1 MISRNTILF
10 PAIIGIVGASLSVTA
25 AESEERVDSVK
36 ADDLVQVAFRKV
48 DKNELLGGV
57 SVLDMEDLQKT
68 NYTYEPQN
76 LEGYISGWNGNSIW
90 GMDGDNDGGYLVLVD
105 GVPRDMN
112 NIPSDEIKSISF
124 LKGAQAVV
132 LYGSRAAK
140 GVILITTKR
149 GKEGP
154 LTVSVRANTGWHVAK
169 AYPEYLGSAEYM
181 TLYNEARRNDGLS
194 NLYSDE
200 VIYHTAAKTNP
211 YRYSDVNFYSDE
223 YLKKVYNR
231 TDADAEIYGGNE
243 RARFYTNINYF
254 RQGDYLDF
262 GEAKKNYTDRF
273 SVRGNVDVNISKVV
287 SAYVDASATFYGS
300 RSGHGNYWQQAA
312 MMRPNRVTP
321 WIPVDFINPNVTGAL
336 DLINNSLN
344 IRNGMFPAGTSIDK
358 TNIFADYDIAGYSK
372 FTSRQFQ
379 FDAGVNL
386 DLNPLVKGL
395 TFHTQFAV
403 DYATTYNTAYKDTYA
418 VFVPVWGNINGKEE
432 IVGLTQEGLDKH
444 TGSQSVSNSTS
455 RQIIH
460 FSGNFDY
467 NRTFADVHNVHAL
480 AVVSGWQ
487 RTTAGQYHRT
497 SSANI
502 GFEVD
507 YNYDR
512 RYYADFGISGIHS
525 AKLAPGHR
533 QAWSPTGTIGWR
545 ISNEDFLKD
554 SQVVNELMLSV
565 SGGIL
570 HTDLDISNFY
580 MYSANYIQGGWFSW
594 AAGGYAATYP
604 QRGANEDLTFIKR
617 KEFSVNLR
625 GQFFN
630 NLLGLEGSF
639 FVINNEGLLI
649 NNSTKFPSYFSTYY
663 PESSLVPWLNFNNNR
678 RVGFDFG
685 VKINKQIGEVNLIAG
700 VNGTYYD
707 TKATKRDELNADA
720 YQNREGKALDGIWGY
735 RCAGFF
741 NSEDEI
747 KGWADQ
753 SALGGSN
760 IQPGDLKYV
769 DMNDDGVIDSKDQ
782 VFLGKGGW
790 YGNPFTMGINITAQY
805 KGFSLFMMGIGRFGS
820 YAMKG
825 DTKVDDNNS
834 YSYWWVH
841 GDRKYSAEVRNRW
854 TPETAATATYPRLT
868 TTNGAN
874 NFVASDFWMY
884 STDRFSLAKVQLT
897 YDFPSR
903 MFTGPI
909 VKGLQVYV
917 SGSDLLTIGKNRK
930 ILEMNVGSAPQSRF
944 YNLGAKVIF

>member
-336 DLINNSLN
+336 DLINNTISLL
-344 IRNGMFPAGTSIDK
+344 P
-358 TNIFADYDIAGYSK
+358 
-372 FTSRQFQ
+372 
-379 FDAGVNL
+379 
-386 DLNPLVKGL
+386 
-395 TFHTQFAV
+395 
-403 DYATTYNTAYKDTYA
+403 
-418 VFVPVWGNINGKEE
+418 
-432 IVGLTQEGLDKH
+432 
-444 TGSQSVSNSTS
+444 
-455 RQIIH
+455 
-460 FSGNFDY
+460 
-467 NRTFADVHNVHAL
+467 
-480 AVVSGWQ
+480 
-487 RTTAGQYHRT
+487 
-497 SSANI
+497 SS
-502 GFEVD
+502 
-507 YNYDR
+507 
-512 RYYADFGISGIHS
+512 
-525 AKLAPGHR
+525 
-533 QAWSPTGTIGWR
+533 
-545 ISNEDFLKD
+545 
-554 SQVVNELMLSV
+554 
-565 SGGIL
+565 
-570 HTDLDISNFY
+570 
-580 MYSANYIQGGWFSW
+580 
-594 AAGGYAATYP
+594 
-604 QRGANEDLTFIKR
+604 
-617 KEFSVNLR
+617 
-625 GQFFN
+625 
-630 NLLGLEGSF
+630 
-639 FVINNEGLLI
+639 
-649 NNSTKFPSYFSTYY
+649 
-663 PESSLVPWLNFNNNR
+663 
-678 RVGFDFG
+678 
-685 VKINKQIGEVNLIAG
+685 
-700 VNGTYYD
+700 
-707 TKATKRDELNADA
+707 
-720 YQNREGKALDGIWGY
+720 
-735 RCAGFF
+735 
-741 NSEDEI
+741 
-747 KGWADQ
+747 
-753 SALGGSN
+753 
-760 IQPGDLKYV
+760 
-769 DMNDDGVIDSKDQ
+769 
-782 VFLGKGGW
+782 
-790 YGNPFTMGINITAQY
+790 
-805 KGFSLFMMGIGRFGS
+805 
-820 YAMKG
+820 
-825 DTKVDDNNS
+825 
-834 YSYWWVH
+834 
-841 GDRKYSAEVRNRW
+841 
-854 TPETAATATYPRLT
+854 
-868 TTNGAN
+868 
-874 NFVASDFWMY
+874 
-884 STDRFSLAKVQLT
+884 
-897 YDFPSR
+897 
-903 MFTGPI
+903 
-909 VKGLQVYV
+909 
-917 SGSDLLTIGKNRK
+917 
-930 ILEMNVGSAPQSRF
+930 
-944 YNLGAKVIF
+944 

>member
-358 TNIFADYDIAGYSK
+358 TNIFADYDIAGYTK

-403 DYATTYNTAYKDTYA
+403 DYATTYNTAYQDTYA
-418 VFVPVWGNINGKEE
+418 VFVPVWGNINGKDE

-455 RQIIH
+455 RQVIH

-487 RTTAGQYHRT
+487 RTTAGTYHRT

-565 SGGIL
+565 SGGVL

-580 MYSANYIQGGWFSW
+580 MYSANYTQGGWFSW

-617 KEFSVNLR
+617 KELSVNLR

-649 NNSTKFPSYFSTYY
+649 NNSTKYPSYFSTYY
-663 PESSLVPWLNFNNNR
+663 PESSLVPWLNYNNNR

-685 VKINKQIGEVNLIAG
+685 VKINKKIGEVNLIAG

-825 DTKVDDNNS
+825 DNNS

>member
-358 TNIFADYDIAGYSK
+358 TNIFADYDIAGYTK

-455 RQIIH
+455 RQVIH

-580 MYSANYIQGGWFSW
+580 MYSANYTQGGWFSW

-663 PESSLVPWLNFNNNR
+663 PESSLVPWLNFH
-678 RVGFDFG
+678 
-685 VKINKQIGEVNLIAG
+685 
-700 VNGTYYD
+700 
-707 TKATKRDELNADA
+707 
-720 YQNREGKALDGIWGY
+720 
-735 RCAGFF
+735 
-741 NSEDEI
+741 EI
-747 KGWADQ
+747 
-753 SALGGSN
+753 S
-760 IQPGDLKYV
+760 
-769 DMNDDGVIDSKDQ
+769 
-782 VFLGKGGW
+782 
-790 YGNPFTMGINITAQY
+790 
-805 KGFSLFMMGIGRFGS
+805 
-820 YAMKG
+820 
-825 DTKVDDNNS
+825 
-834 YSYWWVH
+834 
-841 GDRKYSAEVRNRW
+841 
-854 TPETAATATYPRLT
+854 
-868 TTNGAN
+868 
-874 NFVASDFWMY
+874 
-884 STDRFSLAKVQLT
+884 
-897 YDFPSR
+897 
-903 MFTGPI
+903 
-909 VKGLQVYV
+909 
-917 SGSDLLTIGKNRK
+917 
-930 ILEMNVGSAPQSRF
+930 
-944 YNLGAKVIF
+944 

>member
-358 TNIFADYDIAGYSK
+358 TNIFADYDIAGYTK

-580 MYSANYIQGGWFSW
+580 MYSANYTQGGWFSW

-747 KGWADQ
+747 KG
-753 SALGGSN
+753 
-760 IQPGDLKYV
+760 
-769 DMNDDGVIDSKDQ
+769 
-782 VFLGKGGW
+782 
-790 YGNPFTMGINITAQY
+790 
-805 KGFSLFMMGIGRFGS
+805 
-820 YAMKG
+820 
-825 DTKVDDNNS
+825 
-834 YSYWWVH
+834 
-841 GDRKYSAEVRNRW
+841 
-854 TPETAATATYPRLT
+854 
-868 TTNGAN
+868 
-874 NFVASDFWMY
+874 
-884 STDRFSLAKVQLT
+884 
-897 YDFPSR
+897 
-903 MFTGPI
+903 
-909 VKGLQVYV
+909 
-917 SGSDLLTIGKNRK
+917 
-930 ILEMNVGSAPQSRF
+930 
-944 YNLGAKVIF
+944 

>member
-169 AYPEYLGSAEYM
+169 AYPEYLGSAKYM

-358 TNIFADYDIAGYSK
+358 TNIFADYDIAGYTK

-432 IVGLTQEGLDKH
+432 IVGLTQ
-444 TGSQSVSNSTS
+444 
-455 RQIIH
+455 
-460 FSGNFDY
+460 
-467 NRTFADVHNVHAL
+467 
-480 AVVSGWQ
+480 
-487 RTTAGQYHRT
+487 
-497 SSANI
+497 
-502 GFEVD
+502 
-507 YNYDR
+507 
-512 RYYADFGISGIHS
+512 
-525 AKLAPGHR
+525 
-533 QAWSPTGTIGWR
+533 
-545 ISNEDFLKD
+545 
-554 SQVVNELMLSV
+554 
-565 SGGIL
+565 
-570 HTDLDISNFY
+570 
-580 MYSANYIQGGWFSW
+580 
-594 AAGGYAATYP
+594 
-604 QRGANEDLTFIKR
+604 
-617 KEFSVNLR
+617 
-625 GQFFN
+625 
-630 NLLGLEGSF
+630 
-639 FVINNEGLLI
+639 
-649 NNSTKFPSYFSTYY
+649 
-663 PESSLVPWLNFNNNR
+663 
-678 RVGFDFG
+678 
-685 VKINKQIGEVNLIAG
+685 
-700 VNGTYYD
+700 
-707 TKATKRDELNADA
+707 
-720 YQNREGKALDGIWGY
+720 
-735 RCAGFF
+735 
-741 NSEDEI
+741 
-747 KGWADQ
+747 
-753 SALGGSN
+753 
-760 IQPGDLKYV
+760 
-769 DMNDDGVIDSKDQ
+769 
-782 VFLGKGGW
+782 
-790 YGNPFTMGINITAQY
+790 
-805 KGFSLFMMGIGRFGS
+805 
-820 YAMKG
+820 
-825 DTKVDDNNS
+825 
-834 YSYWWVH
+834 
-841 GDRKYSAEVRNRW
+841 
-854 TPETAATATYPRLT
+854 
-868 TTNGAN
+868 
-874 NFVASDFWMY
+874 
-884 STDRFSLAKVQLT
+884 
-897 YDFPSR
+897 
-903 MFTGPI
+903 
-909 VKGLQVYV
+909 
-917 SGSDLLTIGKNRK
+917 
-930 ILEMNVGSAPQSRF
+930 
-944 YNLGAKVIF
+944 

>member
-358 TNIFADYDIAGYSK
+358 TNIFADYDIAGYTK

-455 RQIIH
+455 RQVIH

-580 MYSANYIQGGWFSW
+580 MYSANYTQGGWFSW
-594 AAGGYAATYP
+594 AAGSYAATYP

-649 NNSTKFPSYFSTYY
+649 NNSTKFPSYFSTDY
-663 PESSLVPWLNFNNNR
+663 PESSLVPWLNFSNNR

-825 DTKVDDNNS
+825 DNNNS

>member
-358 TNIFADYDIAGYSK
+358 TNIFADYDIAGYTK

-455 RQIIH
+455 RQVIH

-487 RTTAGQYHRT
+487 RTTAGTYHRT

-565 SGGIL
+565 SGGVL

-580 MYSANYIQGGWFSW
+580 MYSANYTQGGWFSW

-649 NNSTKFPSYFSTYY
+649 NNSTKYPSYFSTYY

-760 IQPGDLKYV
+760 IQPGDLKYI

-820 YAMKG
+820 YDMKG
-825 DTKVDDNNS
+825 DNNNS

>member
-358 TNIFADYDIAGYSK
+358 TNIFADYDIAGYTK

-580 MYSANYIQGGWFSW
+580 MYSANYTQGGWFSW

-753 SALGGSN
+753 SALG
-760 IQPGDLKYV
+760 
-769 DMNDDGVIDSKDQ
+769 
-782 VFLGKGGW
+782 
-790 YGNPFTMGINITAQY
+790 
-805 KGFSLFMMGIGRFGS
+805 
-820 YAMKG
+820 
-825 DTKVDDNNS
+825 
-834 YSYWWVH
+834 
-841 GDRKYSAEVRNRW
+841 
-854 TPETAATATYPRLT
+854 
-868 TTNGAN
+868 
-874 NFVASDFWMY
+874 
-884 STDRFSLAKVQLT
+884 
-897 YDFPSR
+897 
-903 MFTGPI
+903 
-909 VKGLQVYV
+909 
-917 SGSDLLTIGKNRK
+917 
-930 ILEMNVGSAPQSRF
+930 
-944 YNLGAKVIF
+944 

>member
-76 LEGYISGWNGNSIW
+76 LEGYVSGWNGNSIW
-90 GMDGDNDGGYLVLVD
+90 GMDGDNDGGYLVLID

-358 TNIFADYDIAGYSK
+358 TNIFADYDIAGYTK

-386 DLNPLVKGL
+386 NLDPLVKGL

-403 DYATTYNTAYKDTYA
+403 DYATTYNTAYTDTYA

-455 RQIIH
+455 RQVIH

-467 NRTFADVHNVHAL
+467 NRTFADVHNLHAL

-525 AKLAPGHR
+525 SKLAPGHR

-580 MYSANYIQGGWFSW
+580 MYSANYTQGGWFSW

-649 NNSTKFPSYFSTYY
+649 NNSTKFPTYFSTYY
-663 PESSLVPWLNFNNNR
+663 PASSLVPWLNYNNNR

-820 YAMKG
+820 YAI
-825 DTKVDDNNS
+825 NS

>member
-358 TNIFADYDIAGYSK
+358 TNIFADYDIAGYTK

-418 VFVPVWGNINGKEE
+418 VFVPVWGNINGKDE

-455 RQIIH
+455 RQVIH

-580 MYSANYIQGGWFSW
+580 MYSADYTQGGFFSW

-649 NNSTKFPSYFSTYY
+649 NNSTKFPSYFSTYN
-663 PESSLVPWLNFNNNR
+663 PESSLVPWLNFSNNR

-769 DMNDDGVIDSKDQ
+769 DMNDDGVIDSRDQ

-825 DTKVDDNNS
+825 DNNNS

>member
-358 TNIFADYDIAGYSK
+358 TNIFADYDIAGYTK

-455 RQIIH
+455 RQVIH

-580 MYSANYIQGGWFSW
+580 MYSANYTQGGWFSW

-760 IQPGDLKYV
+760 IQPGDLKYL
-769 DMNDDGVIDSKDQ
+769 DMN
-782 VFLGKGGW
+782 
-790 YGNPFTMGINITAQY
+790 
-805 KGFSLFMMGIGRFGS
+805 
-820 YAMKG
+820 
-825 DTKVDDNNS
+825 
-834 YSYWWVH
+834 
-841 GDRKYSAEVRNRW
+841 
-854 TPETAATATYPRLT
+854 
-868 TTNGAN
+868 
-874 NFVASDFWMY
+874 
-884 STDRFSLAKVQLT
+884 
-897 YDFPSR
+897 
-903 MFTGPI
+903 
-909 VKGLQVYV
+909 
-917 SGSDLLTIGKNRK
+917 
-930 ILEMNVGSAPQSRF
+930 
-944 YNLGAKVIF
+944 

>member
-358 TNIFADYDIAGYSK
+358 TNIFADYDIAGYTK

-580 MYSANYIQGGWFSW
+580 MYSANYTQGGWFSW

-663 PESSLVPWLNFNNNR
+663 PESSLVPWSNFNNNR

-825 DTKVDDNNS
+825 DNNNS

>member
-25 AESEERVDSVK
+25 AESEERVDSVN

-358 TNIFADYDIAGYSK
+358 TNIFADYDIAGYTK

-580 MYSANYIQGGWFSW
+580 MYSANYTQGEFFSW

-825 DTKVDDNNS
+825 DTN
-834 YSYWWVH
+834 SYWWVY

>member
-358 TNIFADYDIAGYSK
+358 TNIFADYDIAGYTK

-580 MYSANYIQGGWFSW
+580 MYSANYTQGGWFSW

-649 NNSTKFPSYFSTYY
+649 NNSTKFPSYFSTY
-663 PESSLVPWLNFNNNR
+663 
-678 RVGFDFG
+678 
-685 VKINKQIGEVNLIAG
+685 
-700 VNGTYYD
+700 
-707 TKATKRDELNADA
+707 
-720 YQNREGKALDGIWGY
+720 
-735 RCAGFF
+735 
-741 NSEDEI
+741 
-747 KGWADQ
+747 
-753 SALGGSN
+753 
-760 IQPGDLKYV
+760 
-769 DMNDDGVIDSKDQ
+769 
-782 VFLGKGGW
+782 
-790 YGNPFTMGINITAQY
+790 
-805 KGFSLFMMGIGRFGS
+805 
-820 YAMKG
+820 
-825 DTKVDDNNS
+825 
-834 YSYWWVH
+834 
-841 GDRKYSAEVRNRW
+841 
-854 TPETAATATYPRLT
+854 
-868 TTNGAN
+868 
-874 NFVASDFWMY
+874 
-884 STDRFSLAKVQLT
+884 
-897 YDFPSR
+897 
-903 MFTGPI
+903 
-909 VKGLQVYV
+909 
-917 SGSDLLTIGKNRK
+917 
-930 ILEMNVGSAPQSRF
+930 
-944 YNLGAKVIF
+944 

>member
-358 TNIFADYDIAGYSK
+358 TNIFADYDIAGYTK

-455 RQIIH
+455 RQVIH

-580 MYSANYIQGGWFSW
+580 MYSANYTQGGWFSW

-825 DTKVDDNNS
+825 DNNNS

>member
-358 TNIFADYDIAGYSK
+358 TNIFADYDIAGYTK

-455 RQIIH
+455 RQVIH

-580 MYSANYIQGGWFSW
+580 MYSANYTQGGWFSW

-663 PESSLVPWLNFNNNR
+663 PESSLVP
-678 RVGFDFG
+678 G
-685 VKINKQIGEVNLIAG
+685 
-700 VNGTYYD
+700 
-707 TKATKRDELNADA
+707 
-720 YQNREGKALDGIWGY
+720 
-735 RCAGFF
+735 
-741 NSEDEI
+741 
-747 KGWADQ
+747 
-753 SALGGSN
+753 
-760 IQPGDLKYV
+760 
-769 DMNDDGVIDSKDQ
+769 
-782 VFLGKGGW
+782 
-790 YGNPFTMGINITAQY
+790 
-805 KGFSLFMMGIGRFGS
+805 
-820 YAMKG
+820 
-825 DTKVDDNNS
+825 
-834 YSYWWVH
+834 
-841 GDRKYSAEVRNRW
+841 
-854 TPETAATATYPRLT
+854 
-868 TTNGAN
+868 
-874 NFVASDFWMY
+874 
-884 STDRFSLAKVQLT
+884 
-897 YDFPSR
+897 
-903 MFTGPI
+903 
-909 VKGLQVYV
+909 
-917 SGSDLLTIGKNRK
+917 
-930 ILEMNVGSAPQSRF
+930 
-944 YNLGAKVIF
+944 